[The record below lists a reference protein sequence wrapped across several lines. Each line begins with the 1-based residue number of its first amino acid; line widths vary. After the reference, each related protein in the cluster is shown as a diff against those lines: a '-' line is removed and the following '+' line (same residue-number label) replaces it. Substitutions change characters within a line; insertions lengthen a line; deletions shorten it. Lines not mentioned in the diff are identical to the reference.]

1 MAKPD
6 QCGLYDPRNE
16 HDGCGVGFLANLE
29 GRRSHALIEQGLS
42 LLQNLLHRGA
52 AGGDEATGD
61 GAGLLFERC
70 DPFFR
75 AVFAHLRNPLPTD
88 RPFGVGMCFLPHEQR
103 LRQSIEKLAE
113 QIAAEER
120 LLFHGWRDVP
130 INPDVLGDQARRECP
145 IIRQCALSDPLAADP
160 LELDRR
166 LFVFRKIWERRAL
179 AETGVQQSDFHVASL
194 SCRTVV
200 YKGLMHALQIAGF
213 YPDLQNSRLETTFV
227 VVHQRYSTNT
237 FPSWRLAQPFRFLA
251 HNGEI
256 NTIRA
261 NRINMIMREPNLV
274 SPIFGEAIRK
284 IRPIC
289 EANGS
294 DSASLDNALELL
306 TLGGRDIAHAA
317 VMLIPQGWG
326 KKYPMGPDLRGFFE
340 YHSGLMEPWD
350 GPAAIAFADGRF
362 VGGLL
367 DRNGL
372 RPARYTLTRNGLILF
387 ASEAGALDFPPDSLL
402 ETGSLRP
409 GQMLLADLQEKRL
422 LKDCEIKM
430 RLARRQPY
438 RRWVEENRIELYN
451 PFETAALPPTDRLAF
466 RQLQRV
472 FGYTREEERFV
483 LHTMAL
489 EGEEPKGSMG
499 NDTPLAILSE
509 HPQLL
514 YAYFRQM
521 FAQVTNP
528 AIDPI
533 REEAVMSLMTRIGN
547 TDSILTETPAH
558 ARLLRLPHPFLSN
571 EGLERLRRIPYPDF
585 QSATLPAL
593 FPAGGNGQAL
603 ADAVNALCRQAAE
616 TVRAGA
622 RILILSDRPNGDAYA
637 PIPML
642 MAVSAIHHHLIREGL
657 RTRIGLVAETGE
669 ARDVHHMAL
678 LLGYGASAI
687 NPWFAYEML
696 AAMAVDEAFDRPLS
710 AVEAVA
716 HYVQAL
722 CRGLLKIMS
731 KMGISTLRSYRS
743 AQLFE
748 AIGLEKTVVDRYFP
762 GTSSPI
768 DGMGLDG
775 IAREINLRVRAAR
788 SLSQPDTPL
797 PSGGRFQLRRD
808 GERHLWTPES
818 ISLLQRATRENRP
831 DLYAS
836 FARLINDQTRNPST
850 LRGLFRLRPIGP
862 AVHLN
867 EVEPAAQIVRRFVTS
882 AMSFGSLSPEAH
894 ETIALAM
901 NRLGAQSNCGEG
913 GEDPCR
919 YRPDPNGNNRCSAV
933 KQVASGRF
941 GVTIEYLVNARELQI
956 KIAQGAKPG
965 EGGHLPG
972 HKVNADIA
980 RVRHSTPGVT
990 LISPPPHHDIYSIED
1005 IAELIFDLKNAN
1017 PNARISVKLV
1027 SECGVGTIAAGVAKA
1042 RADVILISGGDGG
1055 TGAAP
1060 LSSIFGAGI
1069 PWELGLAE
1077 TQQTLLLNGLR
1088 HRVRLQTDGQ
1098 MRTGRDVLI
1107 AALLGAEEFGFATAP
1122 LVVCGCVMM
1131 RQCHKNTCPV
1141 GVATQNPELRKRFS
1155 GKPEYVERYFLML
1168 AEELRHEMAR
1178 LGFRSLEDLIGRS
1191 DLLEKNEACSFWK
1204 AQGLDFGR
1212 LFSTPLYPPESRR
1225 FTRPWSHG
1233 LETVL
1238 DQEIVRQAKPALDDE
1253 HPVTLSFRIRNI
1265 HRAVGT
1271 MLSGTIARKRG
1282 LSGLPDH
1289 TITLRFQGTA
1299 GQSFAAFGARGVTFH
1314 LEGQANDYLG
1324 KGLSGAKII
1333 VKPPQGSTF
1342 DPSANVLAG
1351 NAVLYGATAGE
1362 LYLNGRAGERFA
1374 IRNSGAL
1381 AVVEGIGDH
1390 GCEYMTEGRVVVLGT
1405 TGINFGAGM
1414 SGGIAYVYDE
1424 TGMFDERCNLEMIDL
1439 EVLPPGEDAELRALV
1454 ERHVACTGSPLG
1466 KQLLSRWRESLPFFI
1481 RVFPME
1487 YRRALGRMSPEDL
1500 ATARKEAPHE

>member
-1 MAKPD
+1 MEEPG
-6 QCGLYDPRNE
+6 QSTLYDPQFE
-16 HDGCGVGFLANLE
+16 HDGCGVGFLADLSA
-29 GRRSHALIEQGLS
+29 RPSHDLIEQGLTV
-42 LLQNLLHRGA
+42 LQNLLHRGA

-61 GAGLLFERC
+61 GAGLLLARW

-75 AVFAHLRNPLPTD
+75 SVFKALRHPLPSD
-88 RPFGVGMCFLPHEQR
+88 RPFGVGLCFLPQDRRARETIER
-103 LRQSIEKLAE
+103 LGERV
-113 QIAAEER
+113 AAEEH
-120 LLFHGWRDVP
+120 LCFHGWRDVP

-145 IIRQCALSDPLAADP
+145 VIRQCAISHPALTDP
-160 LELDRR
+160 LELDRA
-166 LFVFRKIWERRAL
+166 LYIFRKVWEQRVH
-179 AETGVQQSDFHVASL
+179 AEAGLSEQFHVASL

-200 YKGLMHALQIAGF
+200 YKGLMHALQISEF
-213 YPDLQNSRLETTFV
+213 YPDLRDPRLESPFV

-237 FPSWRLAQPFRFLA
+237 FPSWRLAQPFRYLA

-261 NRINMIMREPNLV
+261 NRINMRMREPNLV
-274 SPIFGEAIRK
+274 SPLFGEAIRK
-284 IRPIC
+284 IRPII
-289 EANGS
+289 EEDGS

-306 TLGGRDIAHAA
+306 TLAGREIAHAA
-317 VMLIPQGWG
+317 IMLIPQGWG

-350 GPAAIAFADGRF
+350 GPAAIAFADGRY

-372 RPARYTLTRNGLILF
+372 RPARYTVTRDGLILF
-387 ASEAGALDFPPDSLL
+387 ASEAGVLDLPPERWV

-409 GQMLLADLQEKRL
+409 GQMILVDLEEKRL
-422 LKDCEIKM
+422 MKDGEIKM

-451 PFETAALPPTDRLAF
+451 PFETAAPPPTDRLAYRRF
-466 RQLQRV
+466 QRL
-472 FGYTREEERFV
+472 FGYTREDERMI
-483 LHTMAL
+483 LNAMAV

-499 NDTPLAILSE
+499 NDTPLAVLSE
-509 HPQLL
+509 RPQLL
-514 YAYFRQM
+514 YDYFRQM

-558 ARLLRLPHPFLSN
+558 ARLIRLPHPFLSN
-571 EGLERLRRIPYPDF
+571 EGLERLRRMPPPGF
-585 QSATLPAL
+585 PSHTLPTF
-593 FPAGGNGQAL
+593 FPLGGNGQDLTDAL
-603 ADAVNALCRQAAE
+603 EALMQKAVEA
-616 TVRAGA
+616 VREGV
-622 RILILSDRPNGDAYA
+622 RILILSDRPTSELQA

-642 MAVSAIHHHLIREGL
+642 MAVSAVHHRLIREGL
-657 RTRIGLVAETGE
+657 RCRIGLLAETGE
-669 ARDVHHMAL
+669 ARDVNHMAL
-678 LLGYGASAI
+678 LLSFGASAI

-696 AAMAVDEAFDRPLS
+696 SAMAADNAFDRPIS
-710 AVEAVA
+710 PVEAVA
-716 HYVQAL
+716 NYVQAL
-722 CRGLLKIMS
+722 CKGLLKIMS

-748 AIGLEKTVVDRYFP
+748 AIGLKKTVIDRYFP
-762 GTSSPI
+762 GTPNRIEGIGLNEIAHEI
-768 DGMGLDG
+768 D
-775 IAREINLRVRAAR
+775 RRVQAAR
-788 SLSQPDTPL
+788 RLSDPDVPL

-808 GERHLWTPES
+808 GERHLWTPET
-818 ISLLQRATRENRP
+818 ITLLQRATRENRP
-831 DLYAS
+831 DLYEA
-836 FARLINDQTRNPST
+836 FARRINDQTHHPTT
-850 LRGLFRLRPIGP
+850 LRGLFRLRSLAAPIP
-862 AVHLN
+862 LE
-867 EVEPAAQIVRRFVTS
+867 EVEPASAIIRRFVTS

-894 ETIALAM
+894 ETLAVAM
-901 NRLGAQSNCGEG
+901 NRLGAQSNSGEG
-913 GEDPCR
+913 GEDPRR
-919 YRPDPNGNNRCSAV
+919 YTPGPNGENRCSAV

-972 HKVNADIA
+972 HKVNAEIA

-1017 PNARISVKLV
+1017 PDARVSVKLV
-1027 SECGVGTIAAGVAKA
+1027 SEAGVGTVAAGVAKA
-1042 RADVILISGGDGG
+1042 RADAILISGGDGG

-1077 TQQTLLLNGLR
+1077 TQQTLLRNGLR
-1088 HRVRLQTDGQ
+1088 HRVRLQVDGQ

-1131 RQCHKNTCPV
+1131 RQCHRNNCPV
-1141 GVATQNPELRKRFS
+1141 GVATQDPELRQRFS
-1155 GKPEYVERYFLML
+1155 GRPEYVERYFQWV
-1168 AEELRHEMAR
+1168 AEEVRREMAR
-1178 LGFRSLEDLIGRS
+1178 LGFHTLDELIGRT
-1191 DLLEKNEACSFWK
+1191 DLLEKEEAASLWK
-1204 AQGLDFGR
+1204 ASGLDFSR
-1212 LFSTPLYPPESRR
+1212 LFSTPLYPPEARR

-1238 DQEIVRQAKPALDDE
+1238 DQEILRQARPALDQGR
-1253 HPVTLSFRIRNI
+1253 PVTVTVPIRNT
-1265 HRAVGT
+1265 HRAVGA
-1271 MLSGTIARKRG
+1271 MLSGTIARSRG
-1282 LSGLPDH
+1282 LAGLPED
-1289 TITLRFQGTA
+1289 TITLRCQGTA
-1299 GQSFAAFGARGVTFH
+1299 GQSFAAFGARGVTFV
-1314 LEGQANDYLG
+1314 LEGEANDYLG
-1324 KGLSGAKII
+1324 KGLSGAKVI
-1333 VKPPQGSTF
+1333 VKPPPGATL

-1351 NAVLYGATAGE
+1351 NAVLYGATSGE

-1374 IRNSGAL
+1374 VRNSGAL
-1381 AVVEGIGDH
+1381 AVVEGVGDH
-1390 GCEYMTEGRVVVLGT
+1390 GCEYMTGGRVVVLGR

-1424 TGMFDERCNLEMIDL
+1424 TGLFDERCNLEMIDL
-1439 EVLPPGEDAELRALV
+1439 EVIPPGEDTELKALL
-1454 ERHVACTGSPLG
+1454 ERHVAYTGSPFARR
-1466 KQLLSRWRESLPFFI
+1466 LLANWSEALPFFI

-1487 YRRALGRMSPEDL
+1487 YRRALGRMSPDDL
-1500 ATARKEAPHE
+1500 ATIRKEAPHE